1 MAGEIVFG
9 IFVVAM
15 IVLAGFVVRFSMKLN
30 RERRRRPQRRPSRA
44 APAGRA
50 ARAASGEVRPR
61 RPGGSPG

>member
-30 RERRRRPQRRPSRA
+30 RGRRRRPQRRPGRA
-44 APAGRA
+44 APAERA
-50 ARAASGEVRPR
+50 APGEVRPR